1 MELSALETIKQ
12 YVPVAVIVSVVVVI
26 ALTYTFSFLINNFEN
41 YLEGKEGK
49 EIHFFDHKKVW
60 LSLFWCVICG
70 VTIAAANFI
79 AWKEVPFYVLVILG
93 GSTLLYESVIKKVVN
108 KNDKQDS

>member
-12 YVPVAVIVSVVVVI
+12 YVPIAVIVSVVVVI
-26 ALTYTFSFLINNFEN
+26 ALTYTFSFLINNIED
-41 YLEGKEGK
+41 YLEGKK
-49 EIHFFDHKKVW
+49 RKQIHFFDHKKVW

-93 GSTLLYESVIKKVVN
+93 GSTLLYESVIKKVI
-108 KNDKQDS
+108 KKDE